1 MGDWLRRSG
10 QEREKIMKPQTQ
22 YLNHNSAT
30 FKALRIVDA
39 AQVGVM
45 PTTEG
50 ARVLESIRR
59 YLYKTEPGDLW
70 TL

>member
-1 MGDWLRRSG
+1 
-10 QEREKIMKPQTQ
+10 MKPQ

-59 YLYKTEPGDLW
+59 YLYKTAPGDLW
-70 TL
+70 RH

>member
-1 MGDWLRRSG
+1 MLPVEGG
-10 QEREKIMKPQTQ
+10 EAMKPQ
-22 YLNHNSAT
+22 YLNHESAT

-39 AQVGVM
+39 AQVSVM

-59 YLYKTEPGDLW
+59 YLYKTAPGDLW
-70 TL
+70 RH